1 MKLNKNL
8 VKGLIRNEMLKVNP
22 DWKITNK
29 VIFIS
34 EIGLKMLEEKKIT
47 EKELREAIRGM
58 ADVFMYTKYEVWKDM
73 HYTAGPFNDNYDLS
87 CRAFKGSREYPA
99 IIYRIDLDDETTFF
113 INNRAVNRYGS
124 ALKIW
129 YPARNIGWYN
139 FDR

>member
-8 VKGLIRNEMLKVNP
+8 VKRLIRNEMLKVNP

-58 ADVFMYTKYEVWKDM
+58 ADVFMYTK
-73 HYTAGPFNDNYDLS
+73 
-87 CRAFKGSREYPA
+87 
-99 IIYRIDLDDETTFF
+99 
-113 INNRAVNRYGS
+113 
-124 ALKIW
+124 
-129 YPARNIGWYN
+129 
-139 FDR
+139 